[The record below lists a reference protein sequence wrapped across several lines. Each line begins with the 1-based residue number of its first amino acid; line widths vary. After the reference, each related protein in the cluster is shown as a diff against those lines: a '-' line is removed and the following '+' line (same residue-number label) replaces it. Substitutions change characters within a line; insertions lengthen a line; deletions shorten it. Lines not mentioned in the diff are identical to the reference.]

1 MSLAKKRRSELAA
14 LTSLLLIIC
23 IPCLAKPVSLDYQV
37 DFGQNLY
44 SWTDLNK
51 IDDRKSVDRLHNDPG
66 GDKQGVFHILN
77 QGREGWIIDMST
89 CQRSPS
95 SKPKGKEGWIS
106 GEFPSQLFGRSFNIS
121 GRQAEH
127 FGEYAANFGNA

>member
-1 MSLAKKRRSELAA
+1 MSAFSKF
-14 LTSLLLIIC
+14 
-23 IPCLAKPVSLDYQV
+23 KPK
-37 DFGQNLY
+37 G
-44 SWTDLNK
+44 
-51 IDDRKSVDRLHNDPG
+51 RKGGSGDPG
-66 GDKQGVFHILN
+66 GDKEGVLHILN
-77 QGREGWIIDMST
+77 QGREGWIIDKST

-127 FGEYAANFGNA
+127 FGQYAPDFGNA